1 MALLEPLDEAVITM
15 IETGL
20 RQGERAGE
28 GRGRHATQCDE
39 RLDLEGT
46 DSLRSSRGFTVE
58 FGDGRVGRVT
68 EVRVSSLS
76 GQPRALIVETGLF
89 HRRSVEVP
97 IVDVASVM
105 PAKRRV
111 ALWYPGIAGEAGQ
124 GSTVCLPP
132 TGGAGER

>member
-1 MALLEPLDEAVITM
+1 MATNVWILM
-15 IETGL
+15 
-20 RQGERAGE
+20 
-28 GRGRHATQCDE
+28 GRTRSDLPVGSQSNSAT
-39 RLDLEGT
+39 
-46 DSLRSSRGFTVE
+46 
-58 FGDGRVGRVT
+58 DGVGRVT